1 MRREHGK
8 QMTIVSLIPWY
19 QYQLQF
25 NVIYNYWLLMNG
37 KGIYNKSEIKN
48 KPSKN
53 T

>member
-8 QMTIVSLIPWY
+8 QMTIVSLISWY
-19 QYQLQF
+19 QCQLQF

-48 KPSKN
+48 EPSKN